1 MLIRRLV
8 IIKIWRYLWL
18 AAALALIGY
27 VLSRG
32 IVTSR
37 LWEYKLD
44 WRRPISH
51 DIYGWYPEQRTQFD
65 VVNDRLE
72 VLGEPLYLQV
82 YSPVKFNLLTIEG
95 SLDYSG
101 ENIKL
106 GLKQQDGSW
115 QFKDI
120 GSSDFSLSWILDKV
134 QVRRNKI
141 EMILSISDLRPT
153 STIYL
158 MNNWHLKF
166 SR

>member
-8 IIKIWRYLWL
+8 VIKIWRYFWL

-27 VLSRG
+27 VLSQG

-37 LWEYKLD
+37 LWEYDLN
-44 WRRPISH
+44 WRHSVSH
-51 DIYGWYPEQRTQFD
+51 DIYGWYPVQRTRFD
-65 VVNDRLE
+65 VVGDRLE

-82 YSPVKFNLLTIEG
+82 YSPIRFDLLTVEG

-101 ENIKL
+101 KNIKL

-115 QFKDI
+115 QFKDVS
-120 GSSDFSLSWILDKV
+120 SSDFSLSWILEQAQFK
-134 QVRRNKI
+134 RNKI
-141 EMILSISDLRPT
+141 EMILSINDLRPT
-153 STIYL
+153 STVYL